1 MKLRSLR
8 NSIAAAL
15 KVTTLVGVSSL
26 LFFSAF
32 FSVEHAGLMTA
43 HRDVCLRLQ
52 TDYVKKNEPYVRDFV
67 KNCLL
72 ESERD
77 VDRAVSDRTNFD
89 PRRALIEILNQ
100 RLSALRVSHLN
111 AFAPDE
117 TIALW
122 TGEAVDTGARGR
134 LVDGEII
141 VTRTL
146 PNSPADLAGVHA
158 GDLVIAVDGVPIQD
172 PEELRQVSGFWEILR
187 PDETRV
193 NLPVKAEVLHEKLY
207 PYWIEKQERRGV
219 RVLKIP
225 SFLAQ
230 AIESDEWRRVADEIS
245 EMQARGD
252 RLVIDVRGNAG
263 GSFPAMLRVL
273 GAVSCR
279 KGFVGWIYR
288 DDPPGEKMAEKINFE
303 IEMRQM
309 KNDIAAEPQLDQL
322 ESDGSISLIPFHEK
336 SCFDGPLVVLIDQGT
351 GSVSEIFAQA
361 IKERPRSYVMGWRS
375 AGHVVMARWFQI
387 KGLSSDYTVSIPVGL
402 YRSAKGQELEGVG
415 VSPDQ
420 LLTDDLKRWRSARDP
435 WIEEATRTL
444 RVVSK

>member
-100 RLSALRVSHLN
+100 RLSALRVCHLN